1 MMRDAGA
8 LLIAVVMVLQS
19 PNVAAFICGTCARV
33 AALLSSHTC
42 AKPKPYS
49 PSPPLPLSFLCRWL
63 FHALSLHIWQ
73 GHYWTWLQW
82 NYWTGGTGA
91 AVPVFHEG

>member
-1 MMRDAGA
+1 MRRDAGA
-8 LLIAVVMVLQS
+8 LLIATAMVLHS

-49 PSPPLPLSFLCRWL
+49 PFPPLPHSFLSVQV
-63 FHALSLHIWQ
+63 ALSCPIAAHMAGAL
-73 GHYWTWLQW
+73 LDM
-82 NYWTGGTGA
+82 A
-91 AVPVFHEG
+91 AVELLDGWHWSSDPGVS